1 MADCKGLVQSKFHTC
16 KIKLEKGL
24 CVSQEDLQSRNPHH
38 AKSLPEP
45 PTSLSLA
52 SSGAAPPGEGA
63 PHCRGN
69 LRILAGGA
77 LGPGPENFDDDGTLD
92 KKDLEKL
99 VNSLT
104 GEGEDSRLSLLE
116 MEQLIQ
122 NILEESDIDKD
133 GTINLSEFQHIISRS
148 PDFTSA
154 QFIGSQTNVS
164 PRLSFPKTGCSTR
177 VSPFTGVFQEGLRYH
192 TSYPP
197 SNGPSHTGQRN
208 RSQVP
213 TDPEE
218 AHRQVVP
225 FRPLLAVLVRADR
238 LS

>member
-1 MADCKGLVQSKFHTC
+1 MGGSGSRLPRDLLGEYQANPFRNRICRIFSTAETGEDALSFEDFLDLLSVFSDSATPE
-16 KIKLEKGL
+16 IKSHYAFRLF
-24 CVSQEDLQSRNPHH
+24 D
-38 AKSLPEP
+38 
-45 PTSLSLA
+45 
-52 SSGAAPPGEGA
+52 
-63 PHCRGN
+63 
-69 LRILAGGA
+69 
-77 LGPGPENFDDDGTLD
+77 FDDDGTLD

-177 VSPFTGVFQEGLRYH
+177 VSPFTGVFQDGLWYQ

-208 RSQVP
+208 VSQVP

-225 FRPLLAVLVRADR
+225 FHPLLAVLVSTDC